1 MKNNLEIINNI
12 DLGSVSQMISEK
24 LLSLLAEHDRILFL
38 VPGGSAAPVANL
50 ALSRLSAENLSRI
63 SVMLTDE
70 RYGEPGHPESN
81 GNYYQKIENISFTS
95 VLDGSEL
102 AETVS
107 RYEKNLEREFSQ
119 TNYRLGLFGIGADG
133 HTAGIM
139 PQSPAIKSERLA
151 ESQLTPAF
159 LRITITPLAIFQ
171 LDEAFIFAV
180 GSSKWPVVSD
190 LLSRDLDITTE
201 PAQILTKLKK
211 LTIFSDFQNN

>member
-70 RYGEPGHPESN
+70 RYGELGHRESN
-81 GNYYQKIENISFTS
+81 ANYYSGIKNISFIP
-95 VLDGSEL
+95 VLEGGNLE
-102 AETVS
+102 ETVS
-107 RYEKNLEREFSQ
+107 RYENNLAREFSQ

-139 PQSPAIKSERLA
+139 PQSSVIKSERLVG
-151 ESQLTPAF
+151 SQLTPTF
-159 LRITITPLAIFQ
+159 LRVTITPLAISQ
-171 LDEAFIFAV
+171 LDEAFIFAS
-180 GSSKWPVVSD
+180 GSGKWPVISD